1 MYLGLIFERNKIVV
15 IHINIQ
21 LIAIWPKNKFGGKK
35 EWNDPI
41 ISDCLLIWM
50 ARWHVGGTKQLSHRE
65 SFVKCK

>member
-35 EWNDPI
+35 E
-41 ISDCLLIWM
+41 
-50 ARWHVGGTKQLSHRE
+50 
-65 SFVKCK
+65 